1 MILVERDNVYWV
13 CKEGCGFERAGR
25 VVDTGKKLNP
35 DSDLNRLVLD
45 GFESLDKAI
54 DKMAIN
60 APFEKSN

>member
-13 CKEGCGFERAGR
+13 CKEGC
-25 VVDTGKKLNP
+25 
-35 DSDLNRLVLD
+35 